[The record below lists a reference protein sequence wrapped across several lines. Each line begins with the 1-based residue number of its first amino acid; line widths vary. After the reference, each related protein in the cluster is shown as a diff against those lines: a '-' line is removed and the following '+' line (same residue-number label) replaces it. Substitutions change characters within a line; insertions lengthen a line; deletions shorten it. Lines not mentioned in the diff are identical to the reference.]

1 MEMKF
6 SLTASM
12 AALSLAVL
20 ALVPTAANATALPS
34 GIPDLSGVADRFV
47 QEEVRCNGGQAV
59 SAIRSHSKGIE
70 QVTFAPIQ
78 AGSGTNSKLLP
89 VTCNDG
95 EFRLDGKKLT
105 SSEVATYAQA
115 NHAIGADRE
124 DWVLIITPTNQPAMY
139 VPGFRHEVACQ
150 QAANIWQGRDR
161 AEGDRPGHA
170 VCIQR

>member
-1 MEMKF
+1 MEMNF

-12 AALSLAVL
+12 AGLSLAVL
-20 ALVPTAANATALPS
+20 ALVSTAASATALPS
-34 GIPDLSGVADRFV
+34 GIPDLSGVADRYV
-47 QEEVRCNGGQAV
+47 QSEVRCNGGQAV
-59 SAIRSHSKGIE
+59 AAIRSHSKGIE
-70 QVTFAPIQ
+70 QVTFVPIQ
-78 AGSGTNSKLLP
+78 AGSGTNLLP

-105 SSEVATYAQA
+105 SSEVATYALA
-115 NHAIGADRE
+115 NHAIEADRE

-161 AEGDRPGHA
+161 VEGDRPGHA